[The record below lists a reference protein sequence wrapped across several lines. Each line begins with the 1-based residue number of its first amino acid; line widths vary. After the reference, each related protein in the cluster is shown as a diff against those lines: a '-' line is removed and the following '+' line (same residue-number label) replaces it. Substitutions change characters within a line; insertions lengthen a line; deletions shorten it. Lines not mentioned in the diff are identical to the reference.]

1 MKFSIKHVLPYWL
14 LLLGINTVVNFIFD
28 NGLVWSK
35 LLVSAPLLMVS
46 LWMFHIA
53 TETDEEYNIKD
64 AFKRMCP
71 YMILGSFACSAGHY
85 YIYKS
90 LTMLNILLYIVVTI
104 LLVMLMD
111 RERFK

>member
-1 MKFSIKHVLPYWL
+1 MKFSIKHILPYWL
-14 LLLGINTVVNFIFD
+14 LFFVMNTAVNYVFD

-64 AFKRMCP
+64 AFKRMYP
-71 YMILGSFACSAGHY
+71 YMILGSFACSVGHY
-85 YIYKS
+85 YRYKS
-90 LTMLNILLYIVVTI
+90 LTTLNILLYIVVTI
-104 LLVMLMD
+104 LFLMLMD
-111 RERFK
+111 RERFE